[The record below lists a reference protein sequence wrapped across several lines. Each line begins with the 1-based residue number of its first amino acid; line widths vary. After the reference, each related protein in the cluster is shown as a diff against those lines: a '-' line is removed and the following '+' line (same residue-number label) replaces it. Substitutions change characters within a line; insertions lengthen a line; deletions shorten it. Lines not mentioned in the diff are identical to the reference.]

1 MSSCYAAAFFACALT
16 FAQRSFIAF
25 EIFALPLADS
35 TRFFA
40 RVMSRVAV
48 FPRAL
53 AADCKPIKS
62 CCSLAN
68 CFFTFFS
75 SRLIAANMLMDPP
88 QAIYMR
94 RRVKPIPL
102 GCPIQFVSRV
112 RKRMSGHR
120 VYRPQTASDLQLTEK
135 ARAGSVSE

>member
-1 MSSCYAAAFFACALT
+1 MPETGLSDQAAPFFACALT

-40 RVMSRVAV
+40 REMSRLAV
-48 FPRAL
+48 LPRAF

-62 CCSLAN
+62 ACKLAN

-75 SRLIAANMLMDPP
+75 SSLIAANMLMDPP
-88 QAIYMR
+88 RAIYTR
-94 RRVKPIPL
+94 DRLTPIPYPWDVL
-102 GCPIQFVSRV
+102 FGLLAGSENQMLR
-112 RKRMSGHR
+112 GHR
-120 VYRPQTASDLQLTEK
+120 
-135 ARAGSVSE
+135 